1 MGKKTVKGEIV
12 ALESGVLELREG
24 CKTIYIHSLNL
35 EEKEFEQFYSDL
47 KKGKLNGEKIKI
59 DLETKDN
66 VVDYEAL
73 GVNRITLSDHDKE
86 WRHKR
91 PE

>member
-1 MGKKTVKGEIV
+1 
-12 ALESGVLELREG
+12 
-24 CKTIYIHSLNL
+24 L

-73 GVNRITLSDHDKE
+73 GVNRITLPDHNKE